1 MRAIV
6 NVNHRDMKGRD
17 HKVHEIIGNHI
28 TLECVL
34 EHETILVD
42 FIMREVQILVQN
54 DEVQVFR
61 NQAYRDGYFVNYSP
75 VHGYVIEYTMPNGRE
90 FRNVVKNPFDTDNYK
105 AITDRDYTDK
115 FINQP
120 KP

>member
-17 HKVHEIIGNHI
+17 HKVHEIVGNRI

-42 FIMREVQILVQN
+42 FTMREVQLLVQN
-54 DEVQVFR
+54 NNVQVFR
-61 NQAYRDGYFVNYSP
+61 NQADRDGYFVNYSP
-75 VHGYVIEYTMPNGRE
+75 EHGYVIEYSMPNGRE
-90 FRNVVKNPFDTDNYK
+90 FRNVVKNPFDTDDYK
-105 AITDRDYTDK
+105 AITDRDYTAK
-115 FINQP
+115 FINQ
-120 KP
+120 

>member
-17 HKVHEIIGNHI
+17 HKVHEIVGNRV

-42 FIMREVQILVQN
+42 FTMREVKFLL
-54 DEVQVFR
+54 DDVQVFR
-61 NQAYRDGYFVNYSP
+61 NQGFRNGYFVNYSQSQ
-75 VHGYVIEYTMPNGRE
+75 GYVIEYSMPNGNQ
-90 FRNVVKNPFDTDNYK
+90 FRNIVKNPFDTDNYK
-105 AITDRDYTDK
+105 AISDKDYTAK
-115 FINQP
+115 FINQ
-120 KP
+120 

>member
-1 MRAIV
+1 
-6 NVNHRDMKGRD
+6 
-17 HKVHEIIGNHI
+17 
-28 TLECVL
+28 
-34 EHETILVD
+34 
-42 FIMREVQILVQN
+42 
-54 DEVQVFR
+54 
-61 NQAYRDGYFVNYSP
+61 
-75 VHGYVIEYTMPNGRE
+75 MPNGRE

>member
-6 NVNHRDMKGRD
+6 NINHRDMKGRD
-17 HKVHEIIGNHI
+17 HKVREIIGNHI

-42 FIMREVQILVQN
+42 FLMREVQLLVQN

-61 NQAYRDGYFVNYSP
+61 NQGYRDGYFVDYSAK
-75 VHGYVIEYTMPNGRE
+75 HGYVIEYSMPSGVT
-90 FRNVVKNPFDTDNYK
+90 FRNVVKNPFDTDNYT
-105 AITDRDYTDK
+105 AISEKDYTKK
-115 FINQP
+115 FN
-120 KP
+120 K

>member
-1 MRAIV
+1 
-6 NVNHRDMKGRD
+6 
-17 HKVHEIIGNHI
+17 
-28 TLECVL
+28 
-34 EHETILVD
+34 
-42 FIMREVQILVQN
+42 MREVQMLVQN

-61 NQAYRDGYFVNYSP
+61 NQAYRDGYFVNYSS
-75 VHGYVIEYTMPNGRE
+75 VHGYVIEYSMPNGRE

-120 KP
+120 KS

>member
-6 NVNHRDMKGRD
+6 NINHRDMKGRD

-42 FIMREVQILVQN
+42 FILREVQLLVQN

-61 NQAYRDGYFVNYSP
+61 NQGHRDGYFVDYSSK
-75 VHGYVIEYTMPNGRE
+75 HGYVIEYSMPNGST
-90 FRNVVKNPFDTDNYK
+90 FRNVVKNPFDTDNYSSISDK
-105 AITDRDYTDK
+105 DYTKK
-115 FINQP
+115 FTN
-120 KP
+120 KN